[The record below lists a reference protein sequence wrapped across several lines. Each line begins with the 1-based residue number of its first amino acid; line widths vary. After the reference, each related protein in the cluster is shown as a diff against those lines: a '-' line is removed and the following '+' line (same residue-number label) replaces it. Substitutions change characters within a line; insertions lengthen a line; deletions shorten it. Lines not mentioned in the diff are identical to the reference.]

1 MTHKAVSSISE
12 DSGKWLGEIPTDQ
25 IGVWLDYALLL
36 VSFSVSGGQYFVFS
50 LKHWDHVNWRDQL
63 RLGKR
68 RTGQEHFCSVKT
80 WEGVF
85 RSCSVID
92 NHIWLIFRF
101 LPFAMC
107 RYGAAFHGKFTFSA
121 PCRANHHL
129 RLEQSLTPLPLDVCL
144 WPSLQCLSGPLVPR
158 QVEALWK
165 SLPFP
170 PSIFP

>member
-1 MTHKAVSSISE
+1 MAWRDSYWPDRSVVGLCAVTGKLLDLWPYAVSE
-12 DSGKWLGEIPTDQ
+12 
-25 IGVWLDYALLL
+25 
-36 VSFSVSGGQYFVFS
+36 GQYFVFS

-144 WPSLQCLSGPLVPR
+144 WPSLQCLLGPLVPR